1 MNAFFRYKLW
11 LPFICLYG
19 GLACKKM
26 EVSQKESTDIKTI
39 VSIVHPSIQN
49 MAEYIQLNGVTVFQ
63 RKEII
68 RSTNTGFISSMKFKQ
83 GDFVTAGQLFCTMIT
98 KEQDALR
105 GIAALDSS
113 LGKFQHPIIVT
124 INVTGV
130 ITEISTVQG
139 DYVSEGDVLAKV
151 SEPASLVIQV
161 SVPYEYNQF
170 VRAGKMCEILLPDH
184 KTIRTAITGV
194 LPSVDANSQSQTYII
209 SLPFRSLP
217 ENLNV
222 IIRISRNEKINLT
235 GLPTAAVQT
244 DEMQKEFW
252 IMKMMNDSLA
262 IKIPIR
268 IGLQND
274 SFTEILSDKI
284 AVTDS
289 IILFGA
295 YGLPDSSRVIIKKE

>member
-1 MNAFFRYKLW
+1 
-11 LPFICLYG
+11 
-19 GLACKKM
+19 
-26 EVSQKESTDIKTI
+26 
-39 VSIVHPSIQN
+39 
-49 MAEYIQLNGVTVFQ
+49 
-63 RKEII
+63 
-68 RSTNTGFISSMKFKQ
+68 MKFKQ

-139 DYVSEGDVLAKV
+139 AYVSEGDVLAKV

-209 SLPFRSLP
+209 SLPYHSLP

-222 IIRISRNEKINLT
+222 TIRISRNKKNDVLGI
-235 GLPTAAVQT
+235 PTMAIQT

-252 IMKMMNDSLA
+252 FSAAATVWRCAK
-262 IKIPIR
+262 
-268 IGLQND
+268 
-274 SFTEILSDKI
+274 F
-284 AVTDS
+284 
-289 IILFGA
+289 
-295 YGLPDSSRVIIKKE
+295 